1 MLNYFL
7 VTVKVKKANM
17 KNEILPKPNLKNVES
32 LIWNAIQE
40 CYISENDYAFIIK
53 EVDSKRRN

>member
-1 MLNYFL
+1 
-7 VTVKVKKANM
+7 M